1 MNEVQRLQYLEAIG
15 IDSYMPRW
23 ILPLA
28 PTPVACV
35 PVISEPAANAAIAV
49 LPSIAASAA
58 EAVMATEN
66 SDAQALGRI
75 APPVAAI
82 ASVMASVSP
91 TTVLPTTVLPA
102 TAPPVSAAAALAA
115 LAEPASAPAKA
126 AAAVSGL
133 VATVAKEADAA
144 AVIDPQFS
152 LSMWRATD
160 DLLVIDSRQAHL
172 ALPTEPLLTNILLA
186 LGLPRSSLPRA
197 EVLRWPMYDHPLS
210 PKGEAAAKETLLA
223 MLEARLEQQPV
234 SYVLLM
240 GAEACHYLVPG
251 ELLPGDQ
258 PEPIASYQALV
269 GKALRLETVNATAIV
284 VPSLSDMLQQPNLKA
299 TTWRAIQPLRRI

>member
-28 PTPVACV
+28 PTSVACV

-66 SDAQALGRI
+66 SDAQAQGKI

-82 ASVMASVSP
+82 APVMASVSP
-91 TTVLPTTVLPA
+91 ATALPA

-197 EVLRWPMYDHPLS
+197 EVLHWPMYDHPLS

-251 ELLPGDQ
+251 ELLPADQ